1 MLSRKELLNAIEEC
15 ETEPINSNKISK
27 LADFYIIYN
36 QLFGEPISLYP
47 LPELIENKNLQT
59 NSDTEFLAIVNGK
72 NADSVIL
79 ILSELVETTK
89 TLHPRMY
96 DSLIEK
102 LSEI

>member
-1 MLSRKELLNAIEEC
+1 MLSRKEILNAIEEC

-36 QLFGEPISLYP
+36 QLFGEPMPVYS
-47 LPELIENKNLQT
+47 LPEIIENKNLQT

-72 NADSVIL
+72 NADNVIL
-79 ILSELVETTK
+79 ILSELVEATK

-96 DSLIEK
+96 NSLIEK

>member
-36 QLFGEPISLYP
+36 QLFGEPISLSP
-47 LPELIENKNLQT
+47 LPEIIENKNLQT

-79 ILSELVETTK
+79 ILSELVEATK
-89 TLHPRMY
+89 ALHPRMY

>member
-1 MLSRKELLNAIEEC
+1 MLNRKELLNAIEEC

-36 QLFGEPISLYP
+36 QLFGEPIPLSP
-47 LPELIENKNLQT
+47 LPEIIENKNLQT

-79 ILSELVETTK
+79 ILSELVEVTK

>member
-1 MLSRKELLNAIEEC
+1 MLNRKELLNAIEEC

-36 QLFGEPISLYP
+36 QLFGEPISLCP
-47 LPELIENKNLQT
+47 LPEIIENKNLRT
-59 NSDTEFLAIVNGK
+59 NSDTEFLATVNGK

-79 ILSELVETTK
+79 ILSELVEAVK

>member
-1 MLSRKELLNAIEEC
+1 M
-15 ETEPINSNKISK
+15 
-27 LADFYIIYN
+27 
-36 QLFGEPISLYP
+36 PISLCP
-47 LPELIENKNLQT
+47 LPELIENKNLKT

-72 NADSVIL
+72 NADKVIS
-79 ILSELVETTK
+79 IISELVEATK